1 MKNEGI
7 TLATEMMQE
16 LKRNSKRWFIVSII
30 ELIVIIAITTM
41 FVWYLYI
48 PEEEIDETTTY
59 EQEANTQGDYS
70 TITQQIG
77 E

>member
-30 ELIVIIAITTM
+30 ELIVIIAITAM

-48 PEEEIDETTTY
+48 PEEEIDETTSY